1 MINGRAV
8 FLGLAIMFFFANY
21 VFAANW
27 TFEEKLPETQSLQV
41 KQESLIQQN
50 ADITE
55 IISLTHRAMDK
66 ISEID
71 KKCAEV
77 SWIRRSSYDDIYSDC
92 LETKHGIAKVA
103 ATMKIN
109 AAKYCAQKGL
119 VDKAKELYRE
129 VIITFTGDSY
139 RSYVKQA
146 EFGLEDLR
154 SLEKKM
160 EQEKEEKEKADRE
173 AKDNEEQAA
182 KKTLKKK
189 PKK

>member
-8 FLGLAIMFFFANY
+8 FLVLALMFFSANY
-21 VFAANW
+21 VFAAQW
-27 TFEEKLPETQSLQV
+27 IFEKKLPETQSLQV

-55 IISLTHRAMDK
+55 IISLTDRAMDK
-66 ISEID
+66 ITEID
-71 KKCAEV
+71 KECGEV
-77 SWIRRSSYDDIYSDC
+77 SSIRRSSYDDIYTDC

-109 AAKYCAQKGL
+109 AAQDCAQKGL

-139 RSYVKQA
+139 RLYVKQA
-146 EFGLEDLR
+146 EFGL
-154 SLEKKM
+154 
-160 EQEKEEKEKADRE
+160 
-173 AKDNEEQAA
+173 
-182 KKTLKKK
+182 
-189 PKK
+189 